1 MSPVENKEHKPGPI
15 GKERSLKNRK
25 VKDAQQV
32 EPEGQEK
39 LGPVAVRSA
48 DPATTKE
55 TKAASEMSAEIGTMI
70 SVSSAEYATNVKVSG
85 AGAPS
90 AARAECVQSRSRV
103 LFSLSH
109 IGSSPHPVHYCSIL
123 ERSLCSMVCMC
134 DVKKFLTVISFCKN
148 LLFQIIQ

>member
-39 LGPVAVRSA
+39 PSPAAVRSV
-48 DPATTKE
+48 DPGTAKE

-70 SVSSAEYATNVKVSG
+70 SVVSTEYATNVKVSG
-85 AGAPS
+85 M
-90 AARAECVQSRSRV
+90 QRSPV
-103 LFSLSH
+103 PLMQIVSKTTALTLFSPLRH
-109 IGSSPHPVHYCSIL
+109 
-123 ERSLCSMVCMC
+123 
-134 DVKKFLTVISFCKN
+134 TV
-148 LLFQIIQ
+148 L

>member
-39 LGPVAVRSA
+39 PSPTVVRSA
-48 DPATTKE
+48 DPVTKE

-70 SVSSAEYATNVKVSG
+70 SASSAEYGADVKVS
-85 AGAPS
+85 
-90 AARAECVQSRSRV
+90 VMQ
-103 LFSLSH
+103 
-109 IGSSPHPVHYCSIL
+109 
-123 ERSLCSMVCMC
+123 RSLVQVAQTVSKTAAIALPEACNSVHSMGSYFYRDYISCAYDLMQ
-134 DVKKFLTVISFCKN
+134 FLTVNFFLSK
-148 LLFQIIQ
+148 LLLILDHSVV